1 MPGQLIGDWKQSNES
16 MFILSFLSLVWTMW
30 YFSALVVGYVGTWWR
45 YAFVL
50 HSAHIVVLNN
60 LHSNTGI
67 CMVDVTREM
76 RKFPHLHR
84 KTPVLSRLLSLATN
98 DELRNALA
106 SHKAAARIG
115 SDPRIRKAPL
125 CYLDIRYTQCP
136 LRHIGNNASPLYRY
150 LYPIYAVTDKMQYPP
165 KCTLAVRSAALQDA
179 FPVALATL
187 TVRYDGESTRHLSCN
202 VTDRI
207 KGLEGPLGDFHRPSR
222 SGYQLRKQ
230 ILRVVLVSDILA
242 LKGSLRD
249 DMPSSSGSSS
259 SDSLKSMVPQNPPLS
274 IRLQF
279 QQPHQR
285 VEVVKLDSLV
295 L

>member
-1 MPGQLIGDWKQSNES
+1 
-16 MFILSFLSLVWTMW
+16 
-30 YFSALVVGYVGTWWR
+30 
-45 YAFVL
+45 
-50 HSAHIVVLNN
+50 
-60 LHSNTGI
+60 
-67 CMVDVTREM
+67 VDVTQEM
-76 RKFPHLHR
+76 RKIPHLHR

-106 SHKAAARIG
+106 SHTGAARTG

-125 CYLDIRYTQCP
+125 CYLDIRYTRCP
-136 LRHIGNNASPLYRY
+136 LRHMGNYASTLYRY
-150 LYPIYAVTDKMQYPP
+150 LHPIYAVTDKMQYPP
-165 KCTLAVRSAALQDA
+165 KCTMAVRSMALQHD

-187 TVRYDGESTRHLSCN
+187 TLRCDGESTQHLSCN

-230 ILRVVLVSDILA
+230 ILRVVLVPDILA
-242 LKGSLRD
+242 LKGSLRN
-249 DMPSSSGSSS
+249 DMSSDSSSSS
-259 SDSLKSMVPQNPPLS
+259 SDSLKSMVPFNPPLS

-285 VEVVKLDSLV
+285 VEVVNLDSSV